1 MFAQGEDEFQSA
13 AFAVA
18 YGDRPAVD
26 HDGVFDDRKPESR
39 AAQLARAPL
48 VDTVEPVSYT
58 HLDVYKRQ
66 SVVLWLLQ
74 RMRLNIMR
82 ITILSGTFAL
92 ALAFAGNDL
101 VNFIGVPLASY
112 DAWQIAR
119 EAGSESIM
127 MGELAE
133 PARANFLLLLACLL
147 YTSRGV

>member
-1 MFAQGEDEFQSA
+1 MADYVGEHVLVTLLAFWA
-13 AFAVA
+13 A
-18 YGDRPAVD
+18 
-26 HDGVFDDRKPESR
+26 S
-39 AAQLARAPL
+39 
-48 VDTVEPVSYT
+48 
-58 HLDVYKRQ
+58 

-119 EAGSESIM
+119 EAGSE
-127 MGELAE
+127 
-133 PARANFLLLLACLL
+133 
-147 YTSRGV
+147 